1 MKVQTSVAG
10 SANAI
15 GAAARGSSRRTASA
29 PKARPRSTA
38 PLWLR
43 IGGPILIIVLLAFVL
58 LPVVVV
64 TLAAFNDK
72 ALLTFPPESWSLRW
86 FRRVFTYA
94 DFQDGFHASMIVM
107 LWASCLALAI
117 GTGLAV
123 AVKRMAFPGKHL
135 LQAILLSP
143 LVIPHFTVGLGLLIL
158 VAQFNIERGYSIV
171 ILCHVILVLPFVLR
185 SVYVSM
191 ENLDERLEQ
200 SAASLGA
207 SPVRVLFT
215 ITIPLLAPGL
225 FGGWL
230 FAAIMSFSEFTASLF
245 VTTQSTQTLP
255 VAMYNYVREFADP
268 TLAALS
274 VVYIFVTAAL
284 LIFAHRFLGLGRILN
299 IEDTH

>member
-1 MKVQTSVAG
+1 MGLRKSL
-10 SANAI
+10 
-15 GAAARGSSRRTASA
+15 
-29 PKARPRSTA
+29 

-43 IGGPILIIVLLAFVL
+43 IGAPVLITLILAFVL

-64 TLAAFNDK
+64 VLASFNEK
-72 ALLTFPPESWSLRW
+72 ALLTFPPQAWSWRW
-86 FRRVFTYA
+86 FERVFTYS
-94 DFQDGFHASMIVM
+94 DFRDGFRASMVVTFWSS
-107 LWASCLALAI
+107 LLALVI
-117 GTGLAV
+117 GTGLAI
-123 AVKRMAFPGKHL
+123 AVKRMAFPGKHI

-158 VAQFNIERGYSIV
+158 VAQLNIDRGYGIV

-191 ENLDERLEQ
+191 ENLDVRLEQ

-215 ITIPLLAPGL
+215 ITVPLLAPGL

-255 VAMYNYVREFADP
+255 VTMYNYVREFADP

-274 VVYIFVTAAL
+274 VVYIVVTATL
-284 LIFAHRFLGLGRILN
+284 LIFANHFLGLGRILN
-299 IEDTH
+299 IEDNH

>member
-1 MKVQTSVAG
+1 MR
-10 SANAI
+10 I
-15 GAAARGSSRRTASA
+15 RSS
-29 PKARPRSTA
+29 A

-43 IGGPILIIVLLAFVL
+43 IGAPVLVTLLLAFVL

-64 TLAAFNDK
+64 TLAAFNEK
-72 ALLTFPPESWSLRW
+72 ALLTFPPQSWSWRW
-86 FRRVFTYA
+86 FERVFTYA
-94 DFQDGFHASMIVM
+94 DFRDGFHASMIVT
-107 LWASCLALAI
+107 LWASLLALVI

-123 AVKRMAFPGKHL
+123 AVKRMRFPGKHI

-158 VAQFNIERGYSIV
+158 VAQFGIERGYGIV
-171 ILCHVILVLPFVLR
+171 ILCHVMLVLPFVLR

-215 ITIPLLAPGL
+215 ITVPLLAPGL

-245 VTTQSTQTLP
+245 VTTQRTQTLP
-255 VAMYNYVREFADP
+255 VSMYNYVREFADP

-274 VVYIFVTAAL
+274 VVYIVLTAVL
-284 LIFAHRFLGLGRILN
+284 LIFANRFLGLGRILN
-299 IEDTH
+299 IEETH